1 MLRISILLS
10 LISLIASHGGHGGH
24 HNGDEAQ
31 HAHAEAVP
39 PPHPSAHLSRVRPPR
54 TLDDKL
60 LRAARDVFPLAE
72 VKALLDAGASLRARD
87 PENGFSPLHWTAN
100 NAQDASNINTWY
112 LLLARGADVHAV
124 DAEGATPLH
133 RAAMNNCLAMAELL
147 VERGARIDARDR
159 HGFTPLMYAAR
170 FARVETGLALIK
182 LGADVHAAAGAHAVP
197 GAGSLPPIQIAR
209 DFEKDHP
216 RMGQLIAALK
226 ERMATTIQVLD
237 L

>member
-1 MLRISILLS
+1 MPLHIPLLLS
-10 LISLIASHGGHGGH
+10 FISLVASHDGHFH
-24 HNGDEAQ
+24 DDAAQ
-31 HAHAEAVP
+31 RAHAEAIP
-39 PPHPSAHLSRVRPPR
+39 PPHPSAHLARVRPPK
-54 TLDDKL
+54 TLDEKM

-72 VKALLDAGASLRARD
+72 VKALLDAGASLSARD
-87 PENGFSPLHWTAN
+87 PENGFTPLHWTAN
-100 NAQDASNINTWY
+100 NAQDVSNVNTWY
-112 LLLARGADVHAV
+112 ALLAHGADVHAV

-147 VERGARIDARDR
+147 IERGARIDARDR

-170 FARVETGLALIK
+170 FARVETGLVLIEK
-182 LGADVHAAAGAHAVP
+182 GADVHAAAGADAVP

-216 RMGQLIAALK
+216 RMGELIAALN
-226 ERMATTIQVLD
+226 ERMASTKRPVD